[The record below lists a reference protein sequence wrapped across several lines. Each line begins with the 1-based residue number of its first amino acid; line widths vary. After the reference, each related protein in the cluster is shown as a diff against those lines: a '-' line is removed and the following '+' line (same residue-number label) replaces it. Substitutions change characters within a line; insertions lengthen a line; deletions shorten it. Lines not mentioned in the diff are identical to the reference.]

1 MAVAKKNSPLNLTLS
16 TIEYIKQETDS
27 VILFYSG
34 GKDSIVLLDILTK
47 HFKVNLV
54 FMYLVPELEHIE
66 KYVTWAEKKYNVKA
80 KKYPHWMLS
89 QYFNDNYFT
98 FHHNNDVPNIK
109 LSDIEDKAKIDFNCE
124 WIINGAK
131 KSDSL
136 NRRLMLKTYF
146 MQSINLTS
154 KKAYPLS
161 DWKKGDCLT
170 YIKQKK
176 LPMPISYSKGKSSG
190 ADLEVNFLKF
200 CKEKYP
206 KDYQKIINQFPFA
219 ETIIK

>member
-54 FMYLVPELEHIE
+54 FMYFVPELEHIE
-66 KYVTWAEKKYNVKA
+66 KYVTWAEKKYNVKV

-98 FHHNNDVPNIK
+98 FHYNNEVPNIK
-109 LSDIEDKAKIDFNCE
+109 LGDIENKAKIDFNCE

-146 MQSINLTS
+146 MQSINLSS
-154 KKAYPLS
+154 KKAFPLS
-161 DWKKGDCLT
+161 DWKKGDCLS

-176 LPMPISYSKGKSSG
+176 LPMPISYGTGKSNG
-190 ADLEVNFLKF
+190 ADLNLEFLTF

-206 KDYQKIINQFPFA
+206 NDYRKIINQFPLA
-219 ETIIK
+219 ETILK